1 MSRFAHIP
9 PSKFF
14 LKLRTKYRACYNPI
28 FIRTVLFRSLL
39 MILSTVLYG
48 CPFILPVHK
57 PGSEPFPVYKKDFA
71 IVGYTTKDRVVE
83 KLGNPSTSRLGERM
97 YIYAGGQKDW
107 DWVGGV
113 LVLYYG
119 AAFFGGSMPTYKTH
133 LLLFEFDKND
143 VVAAIHTFSGD
154 SGELES
160 GFYVV
165 NSGRYSVF
173 NKVDPKLLPR
183 NDLVSGVSVGVD
195 RGWHFSIRN
204 FILRAPKH
212 MDRQSKQFVPP
223 PNKAVIYYYK
233 KFSDNVE
240 VALDDDLSGDPGSDG
255 FLMWVVDP
263 GDHTVICPWCV
274 GSLTLTCCAGEKY
287 YLEHKSDMIRVEDK
301 SIGEEEIS
309 KRSLVIDR
317 LNTFDFDLSEYHNE
331 FDSF

>member
-1 MSRFAHIP
+1 MSRFAHIL

-14 LKLRTKYRACYNPI
+14 LELRTKYRTCYNPI

-39 MILSTVLYG
+39 IILSTVLYG

-71 IVGYTTKDRVVE
+71 IVGYTTKERVVE
-83 KLGNPSTSRLGERM
+83 KLGNPSTSRLNDRI
-97 YIYAGGQKDW
+97 YVYAGGQR
-107 DWVGGV
+107 DWVW
-113 LVLYYG
+113 
-119 AAFFGGSMPTYKTH
+119 FGGILLPTYGGILGGASTIPTYKTH

-165 NSGRYSVF
+165 NSGAYTAF
-173 NKVDPKLLPR
+173 NKLDTKSHR
-183 NDLVSGVSVGVD
+183 DLVTGVSVDVD
-195 RGWHFSIRN
+195 RGWDFSPRD
-204 FILRAPKH
+204 FILRAPKK
-212 MDRQSKQFVPP
+212 MDKQAKTYDVP
-223 PNKAVIYYYK
+223 PNKVVIYYYK
-233 KFSDNVE
+233 NFSDKVE
-240 VALDDDLSGDPGSDG
+240 VALDDNLSGDPGSDG

-274 GSLTLTCCAGEKY
+274 GRLTLTCCAGEKY
-287 YLEHKSDMIRVEDK
+287 YLEHKSDIIRVEDK

-317 LNTFDFDLSEYHNE
+317 LNTFDFDLSEYHNA